1 MATAGHVHDETTR
14 LLDVYTPLR
23 TGYLA
28 IGDERVQTR
37 FADMTEAV
45 AEEAEEER
53 FPTGQL
59 CVLAFVRII
68 EPITFTS
75 VLPYIYSQ
83 TRHLLTSPSDPHP
96 TGSIAL
102 YSALLIS
109 SFAFSETLTSHLW
122 GTLSDKYG
130 RKPIIL
136 FGLAGSLL
144 SLLLYGLAPNIA
156 LAMTARIVGGLL
168 NGNVGVLQTAV
179 MELTGAREDWRAKG
193 QLVLPFVWCLGS
205 IIGPAIGGGLAPS
218 GHEAEEDSGVAQ
230 VYQLGDDIPIT
241 GRFPYLLPNI
251 VCALVALM
259 GIVVGW
265 LWMEETNKMVAKND
279 MGLAVGRYILG
290 GPRALLAQ
298 LLKRADTAPPPPP
311 PVDVGDEGNGTTKE
325 VDDAEEADRVSI
337 YESSALTTANP
348 SSSTSL
354 YASLSALDS
363 NASTIVGSTTTL
375 STPAD
380 KSAAAAAAASG
391 KKSIY
396 TPRFYLL
403 MAGFFILY
411 YHTTAAEHLL
421 AIFLQSSPLP
431 PLFPGTSIGL
441 LPTEGFGFTTH
452 SMGML
457 FLIQGVFQ
465 MALQFTAFPFLA
477 RRWSNMNIYIA
488 TLCLYP
494 LFYALMPLL
503 VLLPPGS
510 PVFYAG
516 LAGLLALKVVL
527 EITCYPALFLVLYE
541 TAVTGPGGAGAMG
554 SVYGLSAAVAGAAK
568 GVGPVVTGGM
578 WKLGV
583 VGGGVGCAWWALAG
597 VGLVGLVAAVGLVV
611 AGGGGGEWKGGKA
624 VEGRGEGVEV

>member
-1 MATAGHVHDETTR
+1 MENSGHMHDETTR

-28 IGDERVQTR
+28 IGEERVETGI
-37 FADMTEAV
+37 ADMAGAI
-45 AEEAEEER
+45 AEEGEEER
-53 FPTGQL
+53 FPTAQL

-83 TRHLLTSPSDPHP
+83 TRHLLATPSDPHP

-136 FGLAGSLL
+136 LGLAGSLL

-218 GHEAEEDSGVAQ
+218 GCAGEDDVEMGVYEFDAA
-230 VYQLGDDIPIT
+230 IPLIK
-241 GRFPYLLPNI
+241 RFPYLLPNI

-265 LWMEETNKMVAKND
+265 LWMEETNKTVIIKND
-279 MGLAVGRYILG
+279 TGLAVGRYILG
-290 GPRALLAQ
+290 GPRALLTQ
-298 LLKRADTAPPPPP
+298 LLKRADTAPPPP
-311 PVDVGDEGNGTTKE
+311 VDVGDEGSGTKE
-325 VDDAEEADRVSI
+325 GEDDEADRVSV

-363 NASTIVGSTTTL
+363 TTSTITGSTSTL
-375 STPAD
+375 QTSSGKP
-380 KSAAAAAAASG
+380 AAAAAG

-431 PLFPGTSIGL
+431 PLFPGTDIGE
-441 LPTEGFGFTTH
+441 LPGGFGFTTH
-452 SMGML
+452 SMGAL
-457 FLIQGVFQ
+457 FLIQGIFQ

-477 RRWSNMNIYIA
+477 RRWSNMTIYIA
-488 TLCLYP
+488 TLCFYP
-494 LFYALMPLL
+494 LFYAFMPLL
-503 VLLPPGS
+503 VLLTPGS
-510 PVFYAG
+510 AVFYSC
-516 LAGLLALKVVL
+516 LAGLLAMKVVL

-541 TAVTGPGGAGAMG
+541 TAMSGPGGAGAMG

-568 GVGPVVTGGM
+568 GVGPVVTGGV

-583 VGGGVGCAWWALAG
+583 SGGGVGCAWWALAG
-597 VGLVGLVAAVGLVV
+597 VAVLGLVGAVGLVV
-611 AGGGGGEWKGGKA
+611 GGEGKGGKE
-624 VEGRGEGVEV
+624 VEEGGEGGVEV